1 MEQLMIYEAHQSHFH
16 FKEVQLYQSA
26 IIRDLIIWEFLRPM
40 VFCFFFMSPSFST
53 PQNSSVIILLRGRP
67 EEHGISFFIL
77 ITRQGKLM
85 RSQLTGSIQTKLL
98 TIFLAGVLIKEHSS
112 LAKRRPRQ
120 WDDIHDE
127 LGYSSKQEP

>member
-1 MEQLMIYEAHQSHFH
+1 MIYEAQQSHFH
-16 FKEVQLYQSA
+16 FEEVPALSVSNNQRSHYLGISA
-26 IIRDLIIWEFLRPM
+26 THG
-40 VFCFFFMSPSFST
+40 VFFFGVAFLF
-53 PQNSSVIILLRGRP
+53 NSSELLSHHICSEERP

-85 RSQLTGSIQTKLL
+85 RSQLAGSIQTKLL

-112 LAKRRPRQ
+112 PAKRRPRQ

-127 LGYSSKQEP
+127 LGYSSRQEP